1 MFGTTSAAALIPLSS
16 GALTVL
22 ARGIGARQTAVA
34 LAAVAAAAQH
44 DLLATASAQEQA
56 TYGIDQ
62 GHSLRRL
69 AADGPFAAHRPAV
82 IVAATDS
89 VVGPTGASRQPGRPA
104 GRPGWR
110 KPSNSPTDQPKIKS
124 ATSPANSVGS

>member
-69 AADGPFAAHRPAV
+69 AADVQFAANRPAV
-82 IVAATDS
+82 IVAATNS
-89 VVGPTGASRQPGRPA
+89 VVGPTRRLAPA
-104 GRPGWR
+104 WPPCRAAR
-110 KPSNSPTDQPKIKS
+110 LAQALQLADRSAQDQIRHL
-124 ATSPANSVGS
+124 TSE